1 MLTAG
6 IRLAASRLAA
16 LVLLS
21 LPAPALAADGVGVRS
36 ISVVA
41 PERAQPLAVTLW
53 YPARDGGTPERVGEN
68 AVFEGVQAWR
78 DADIAD
84 GAFPVVLFAHGG
96 LRAAPNQSGWIG
108 ADLAS
113 RGMIVAAVQPS
124 RPATP
129 QAAVAESWRRAADL
143 SATLTALEADP
154 ATAAHAV
161 PGQAAVVGGFLG
173 GAAGLALAG
182 ARLDAER
189 FARSCGAPA
198 RSPDCAWFAAV
209 GVDLHAVDP
218 ATLTRSG
225 LDPRIATVVAID
237 PELTASF
244 APDSLSDVE
253 AQVAVVNLGAPGTIA
268 RYLDALGLQAAMP
281 GATYIALPDAS
292 PMDAMAVC
300 RPLGAEIL
308 AAEGEDDAI
317 CRGNAAAREHAHA
330 ELATRIAEAL
340 GAR

>member
-1 MLTAG
+1 M
-6 IRLAASRLAA
+6 RPAASRLAA

-53 YPARDGGTPERVGEN
+53 SPARDGDTPERVGEN
-68 AVFEGVQAWR
+68 AAFEGVQAWR
-78 DADIAD
+78 NADIAD
-84 GAFPVVLFAHGG
+84 GAFPVVLLAHGG

-143 SATLTALEADP
+143 SATLTALEADA

-161 PGQAAVVGGFLG
+161 PGQAAAVGGFLG

-189 FARSCGAPA
+189 FARSCDAPA
-198 RSPDCAWFAAV
+198 QSPDCAWFAAA

-253 AQVAVVNLGAPGTIA
+253 AQAPGTIA
-268 RYLDALGLQAAMP
+268 RYLDASGLQAAMP
-281 GATYIALPDAS
+281 GAPCIALPDAS
-292 PMDAMAVC
+292 PMDAMAAC
-300 RPLGAEIL
+300 KPQGAEIL

-317 CRGNAAAREHAHA
+317 CRGDAAAREHAHV